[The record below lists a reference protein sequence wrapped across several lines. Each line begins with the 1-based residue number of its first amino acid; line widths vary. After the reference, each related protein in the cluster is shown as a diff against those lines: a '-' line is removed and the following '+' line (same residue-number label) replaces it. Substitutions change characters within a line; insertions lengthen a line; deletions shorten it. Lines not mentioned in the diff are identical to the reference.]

1 MEKILAVAFMK
12 FLRFSSQL
20 AARCF
25 ADTARVALTLLFVF
39 FLSTKPAIASS
50 YPQGV
55 ASPDPAVPNGA
66 VIFEN
71 NCAGCHVNGGNIM
84 RRGKN
89 LKLKALQKN
98 GVDSVEAIAQLVTH
112 GKGLMSA
119 YGDRLTAEEI
129 AEVAQYVTEQAK
141 QDWQKG

>member
-1 MEKILAVAFMK
+1 MK
-12 FLRFSSQL
+12 LLRFPSQL

-25 ADTARVALTLLFVF
+25 AATARVAFTLLLTF
-39 FLSTKPAIASS
+39 FLSIKPA
-50 YPQGV
+50 V
-55 ASPDPAVPNGA
+55 ASPNTAAPNGA

-129 AEVAQYVTEQAK
+129 AEVAKYVTEQAK
-141 QDWQKG
+141 QDWRKE

>member
-1 MEKILAVAFMK
+1 VEKIIAVVSMK
-12 FLRFSSQL
+12 FLRSPLSKL

-25 ADTARVALTLLFVF
+25 ADTARVALTLLLIFS
-39 FLSTKPAIASS
+39 LSVKSAIAS
-50 YPQGV
+50 
-55 ASPDPAVPNGA
+55 PDGA

-119 YGDRLTAEEI
+119 YGDRLSVEEI
-129 AEVAQYVTEQAK
+129 AEVSKYVTEQAK
-141 QDWQKG
+141 QDWKKS